1 MKYSEKLLKHAQYYG
16 KMGLQTFPCKP
27 RGKVPSSA
35 HGCKDATTAPGQIA
49 AWWNGTYL
57 YNVGIATGSGLV
69 VLDVDINHN
78 AGKFGD
84 ETLAELE
91 RQHGPLP
98 ETWTCLT
105 GGGGV
110 HYYFR
115 CDDPALTVGTGFAPG
130 LDYRGAGGY
139 VVAPPSTHENGREY
153 VWEAAHTPSN
163 TPLAPLPEWLH
174 TLMLEGRRD
183 APRARTEAAPGKV
196 QEGGRND
203 TLFRLAASLRRK
215 GMGEAGITA
224 ALLEENRERC
234 VPPLPAAEVEKI
246 AKSAGRYERGSPG
259 GSGHALNWDGT
270 AEIPPAAGE
279 LDRLL
284 ALLKPL
290 SEYQEEEAE
299 WIVPGWIPKGQIS
312 LIAAEGGIGKTTL
325 WCHIIAAL
333 SNGST
338 CILDPPGFTRQP
350 MKITFMTTE
359 DSVRKKLRKKLR
371 LAGANMSNIIT
382 PDFAKDRS
390 GLLRKL
396 NFGTE
401 EMDMVLR
408 RLKPVLC
415 IFDPVQGF
423 TPPKVNMGSR
433 NEMRDCMSPLISIG
447 EDIGTTALIVCH
459 TNKRKGA
466 SGRDRIADSADLWD
480 IARSVMM
487 AGFTEEQGVR
497 YLSNEKNNY
506 APLQE
511 TVLFTID
518 ADEQIHKAGT
528 SWKRDRDY
536 ILGAEVARTAPVRE
550 DCKAFIV
557 HALEEAEGAMPTA
570 KLEEAATAAGY
581 SFTAIKRAKN
591 ELKAEKSIKFF
602 ATGSAKSGDRVWH
615 TQLVNPEGFVEVTE
629 DEPTPFEEPASSDIS

>member
-1 MKYSEKLLKHAQYYG
+1 MKLLKHAQYYG
-16 KMGLQTFPCKP
+16 KLGLPVFPCKP
-27 RGKVPSSA
+27 REKVPATA
-35 HGCKDATTAPGQIA
+35 HGCKDAATDPGQIA
-49 AWWNGTYL
+49 AWWDGIHL
-57 YNVGIATGSGLV
+57 YNVGIATGGGLV
-69 VLDVDINHN
+69 VLDVDINHY
-78 AGKFGD
+78 AGKYGD

-98 ETWTCLT
+98 DTWTCLT
-105 GGGGV
+105 GGGGI

-139 VVAPPSTHENGREY
+139 VVAPPSVHESGREY
-153 VWEAAHTPSN
+153 VWEAEHTPAN
-163 TPLAPLPEWLH
+163 TPLAPLPDWLH
-174 TLMLEGRRD
+174 TLMLEGRKQ

-203 TLFRLAASLRRK
+203 TLFRLAASLRGK

-246 AKSAGRYERGSPG
+246 AKSAGRYERGS
-259 GSGHALNWDGT
+259 ALNWDGT
-270 AEIPPAAGE
+270 AENPPAAGE

-284 ALLKPL
+284 ALFKPL

-312 LIAAEGGIGKTTL
+312 LIAADGGIGKTTL

-333 SNGST
+333 SSGTT
-338 CILDPPGFTRQP
+338 CILDPPGFIRQP

-371 LAGANMSNIIT
+371 LSGANMDNIIT

-401 EMDMVLR
+401 EMDTVLR

-433 NEMRDCMSPLISIG
+433 NEMRDCMAPLISIG

-518 ADEQIHKAGT
+518 ADEQIHRAGT
-528 SWKRDRDY
+528 SWKRDREY
-536 ILGAEVARTAPVRE
+536 IQGAEVARTAPVRE
-550 DCKAFIV
+550 DCKAFILQT
-557 HALEEAEGAMPTA
+557 LEEAGGAMPTA
-570 KLEEAATAAGY
+570 TLEEAATVAGY
-581 SFTAIKRAKN
+581 SFASMKRAKK
-591 ELKAEKSIKFF
+591 ELKAEGAIKSFQ
-602 ATGSAKSGDRVWH
+602 TGGNRDRVWH
-615 TQLVNPEGFVEVTE
+615 TQLANPEGFVEVSE
-629 DEPTPFEEPASSDIS
+629 AEPTPFDEASPSDIS